1 MQRIF
6 CKRLQL
12 SSCVLAAMLSA
23 SSVAAVTSTTAAGY
37 FEDANKRFYQDD
49 LQAAIIQLKN
59 ALQLDGKHLPS
70 LLLLG
75 EVHLQ
80 QGDAAAA
87 EHALRE
93 ALLYGADA
101 SLVSVPLAQAYLKLG
116 EYQRIINELNAD
128 ALPVTQRVELLAYQ
142 AQAQM
147 ILGRLDDARY
157 SIDYALSLDPAALT
171 PKLADV
177 TLQLRLGAL
186 PQAMEI
192 AQALSTAHPEDAR
205 VWNSYASVQH
215 AMGDL
220 NAAITSYG
228 VALMKDPDHIDARV
242 ARLGALLDLNQLEQ
256 AQEDLVYLKELR
268 PLEPRAAYFRGL
280 VAAKQGDD
288 KAAKEAYDIA
298 SEVIAALPQTR
309 VRLDAQLLMTGALS
323 NYALQQFEAVRN
335 YLDIYLRQK
344 STDIGARKLLADVL
358 LRQQEAE
365 EAIRVLEAIGRRDD
379 PGLLN
384 MLASAYS
391 QTGRHTQAMR
401 MLEEAIALGGSQKI
415 EEQWAKG
422 KLRAGET
429 DAAIKTLERLHQQTP
444 STQNGFLLLVAYL
457 ESNQFKQAVAL
468 GQTLVAES
476 PENLT
481 FVNLLGIAL
490 MGDGR
495 TEDARLQFERIIQQ
509 KADFLPA
516 QINLV
521 KVDMAAQAYP
531 AAEQRLKQLLQL
543 APDDSQIMLEYARL
557 AAAQGQPGE
566 SLKWAEKA
574 QAINT
579 SHYEAAVYLIERYVQ
594 SGQLDR
600 ATDVARSLN
609 SVLKDHIPALF
620 VLGRVHALKDPAAA
634 QVVYKNIVK
643 IAGFEPSVLYRTAR
657 AQLEIG
663 QPQEALYS
671 LDKALQAAPD
681 YYEARVLHT
690 ELSVRLGLVTQ
701 AQAGIVRLQEQFP
714 QTSVALQLQ
723 GDLFMSQG
731 EYGKAQESY
740 VRGLQLKPVNGL
752 IIGLY
757 QSLLAQGRADK
768 AQAALESW
776 LNEYPDDAKVGMAL
790 GEFMLYQKQYASA
803 EKTFATLLKRFPE
816 DSQLL
821 NNHAYALQALGNLAQ
836 AQAVAAKAYAI
847 APENPDIADT
857 LGWALV
863 QQGQLEKGL
872 RYLREASVRAG
883 QSPEI
888 LYHLAVALHRL
899 ERKKEAEV
907 YLDRALSS
915 SEMFNGIE
923 QARALKK
930 SLSKQ

>member
-12 SSCVLAAMLSA
+12 SSCVLAAMLST

-75 EVHLQ
+75 EAHLQ

-116 EYQRIINELNAD
+116 EYQRIITELNAD
-128 ALPVTQRVELLAYQ
+128 NLPVAPRVELLAYQ

-157 SIDYALSLDPAALT
+157 SIDYALSLDPTALT
-171 PKLADV
+171 PQLADI

-186 PQAMEI
+186 PRAMEI
-192 AQALSTAHPEDAR
+192 AGQLSTAYPNDAR

-220 NAAITSYG
+220 NGAIKSYSL
-228 VALMKDPDHIDARV
+228 ALMKDPDHIDARV
-242 ARLGALLDLNQLEQ
+242 ARLGAQMDLK
-256 AQEDLVYLKELR
+256 ATEDAVQDDLAYLKKLR

-280 VAAKQGDD
+280 LAARQGNQT
-288 KAAKEAYDIA
+288 AAKEAYAIA
-298 SEVIAALPQTR
+298 SEVIAAMPQAR
-309 VRLDAQLLMTGALS
+309 VRLDAQLLMTAALS

-344 STDIGARKLLADVL
+344 NTDTGARKLLADVL

-365 EAIRVLEAIGRRDD
+365 EAIRVLEATGRRDD
-379 PGLLN
+379 PDLLN

-401 MLEEAIALGGSQKI
+401 MLEEAIALGGNRQI
-415 EEQWAKG
+415 EERWAKG
-422 KLRAGET
+422 KLKAGET
-429 DAAIKTLERLHQQTP
+429 DTAITTLERLHQQTP
-444 STQNGFLLLVAYL
+444 TAQSGFLLLVAYIN
-457 ESNQFKQAVAL
+457 SDQTAKAVVL
-468 GQTLVAES
+468 GQSLVAQT
-476 PENLT
+476 PDNLT
-481 FVNLLGIAL
+481 FMNLLGIAL
-490 MGDGR
+490 MAEGR
-495 TEDARLQFERIIQQ
+495 SDDARVQFERIIQQ
-509 KADFLPA
+509 KTDFLPA

-521 KVDMAAQAYP
+521 KVDMAGQAYA
-531 AAEQRLKQLLQL
+531 AAEQRLKQLLKL
-543 APDDSQIMLEYARL
+543 VPDDSQVMLTYAQL
-557 AAAQGQPGE
+557 AAAQGQPDAA
-566 SLKWAEKA
+566 LKWAEKA
-574 QAINT
+574 QAVN
-579 SHYEAAVYLIERYVQ
+579 SGHYEAAVYLIERYVQ
-594 SGQLDR
+594 SGQIER
-600 ATDVARSLN
+600 ATEVARTLN
-609 SVLKDHIPALF
+609 SVHKDHIPALF
-620 VLGRVHALKDPAAA
+620 VLGRVLALKEPAAA

-643 IAGFEPSVLYRTAR
+643 LAGFEPAVLYRAAR

-663 QPQEALYS
+663 QPQDALYS

-681 YYEARVLHT
+681 YYEAQVLHT
-690 ELSVRLGLVTQ
+690 ELSIRLGLVTQ
-701 AQAGIVRLQEQFP
+701 AQAGIAKLQEQFAN
-714 QTSVALQLQ
+714 TSVGWQLQ
-723 GDLFMSQG
+723 GDLLMSQG
-731 EYGKAQESY
+731 DFARAQESY

-752 IIGLY
+752 MIGLY
-757 QSLLAQGRADK
+757 RALLAQGRADK
-768 AQAALESW
+768 AGEALESW
-776 LNEYPDDAKVGMAL
+776 LNEYPDDAKVRMAQ
-790 GEFMLYQKQYASA
+790 GEFLLYQTQYARA
-803 EKTFATLLKRFPE
+803 VDTFETLLKTYP
-816 DSQLL
+816 DDPQLL
-821 NNHAYALQALGNLAQ
+821 NNQAYALQALGKFAQ
-836 AQAVAAKAYAI
+836 AQSVAAKAYELS
-847 APENPDIADT
+847 PDNPDIADT

-863 QQGQLEKGL
+863 QQGQLEQGL

-888 LYHLAVALHRL
+888 LYHLAFALHRL
-899 ERKKEAEV
+899 ARNQEAEV
-907 YLDRALSS
+907 YLDRALSVSDRFRGFSKPS
-915 SEMFNGIE
+915 S
-923 QARALKK
+923 
-930 SLSKQ
+930 